1 MRVLL
6 SFLILAVIL
15 PFTPLMPGG
24 KPLIKVSDLKWP
36 ELGIPGSNSKTFVT
50 SDKTQTVYKWKD
62 AQGNI
67 HFSDTAPD
75 KKEQQHSNAKY

>member
-1 MRVLL
+1 MKLLL
-6 SFLILAVIL
+6 SLLILAVIL

-36 ELGIPGSNSKTFVT
+36 ELGVPGSNKQFTPSGN
-50 SDKTQTVYKWKD
+50 TQTVYKWQD

-67 HFSDTAPD
+67 HFSDQAPNNEMIQSS
-75 KKEQQHSNAKY
+75 KIKIK